1 MRTKTLLLAAVL
13 SAAGAATSFA
23 QAVYSVNAVG
33 YVNKTLV
40 PGFQL
45 IANPLNNTAAN
56 GNTVSN
62 LFPNAPDGTT
72 LYKYAAP
79 SFTGNAIDFGAWA
92 NPNQTLVPG
101 EGAFIFIP
109 GTANVTVT
117 FVGEVMQGV
126 NPNPLVTAI
135 PQGFSIASSK
145 VPIAGLLQTDLKY
158 TPTDGDTVYNYNVT
172 AKAYVGQSY
181 DFGTWSQEP
190 TLAIAES
197 VFIFSPT
204 AKGWTNSFSVNP

>member
-1 MRTKTLLLAAVL
+1 MRTKTLLLASVL

-62 LFPNAPDGTT
+62 LFTAVPEGTT
-72 LYKYAAP
+72 IYKYSGTAFSANG
-79 SFTGNAIDFGAWA
+79 FEFGAWA

-101 EGAFIFIP
+101 EGAFVLIP
-109 GTANVTVT
+109 AGTPNLTVT
-117 FVGEVMQGV
+117 FVGEVMQGTLV
-126 NPNPLVTAI
+126 NAI
-135 PQGFSIASSK
+135 PQGLSIKSSM
-145 VPIAGLLQTDLKY
+145 VPQTGLLQGALGFV
-158 TPTDGDTVYNYNVT
+158 PQDGDTIYQFNT
-172 AKAYVGQSY
+172 ALTPPRYETRAFE
-181 DFGTWSQEP
+181 FGAWSQEP
-190 TLAIAES
+190 TIQVAES
-197 VFIFSPT
+197 FFISSPA
-204 AKGWTNSFSVNP
+204 AKNWTRTFSVNQ